1 MALFRGYQNQ
11 QGSRSN
17 TALVRSGHMSPAEK
31 WILDP
36 TFMKSELSS
45 VFHNGVLFNYQY
57 GGPGMDEVVIPKGR
71 VVGVGP
77 SVKDFV
83 SKKYLASI
91 TLPGLATNNNVIG
104 MAPYNFT
111 KDWFQMDRFGGN
123 QPSIITLEYV
133 ELPYMPEFKMKDFTH
148 GDTIAAR
155 VTGLLEEEQ
164 EISIGNRMPW
174 GAVIDECENG
184 DYLKATPS
192 GRLTKWD
199 PENDKWQ
206 DVVGQVLASDLN
218 AEPTGWLKWMLWEEQ
233 YMKEDDQ
240 FINRSGVSNL
250 PSDEGYPFDPTYAE
264 GNTLFQNYQ
273 SKIINNPTGI
283 IGIHDGS
290 GNYDGF
296 GKNDT
301 MYNDIEIGVI
311 PAGTSANTVVQLQ
324 ARDFAG
330 GKLVNLAR
338 VMKVSLKDGSKEFT
352 QVEQGETLAP
362 DKYTVSTEKGLIN
375 IMVSSDVT
383 TDQPV
388 TATYQARHYGT
399 PSWADFKGVHGAMY
413 VLLKR

>member
-17 TALVRSGHMSPAEK
+17 TALVRSGHASPAEK

-36 TFMKSELSS
+36 TFLDTKMSG
-45 VFHNGVLFNYQY
+45 VFKDGVLFNYQY
-57 GGPGMDEVVIPKGR
+57 GGPGMEDIVIPKGR
-71 VVGVGP
+71 VVGVGA
-77 SVKDFV
+77 SVKDYQ
-83 SKKYLASI
+83 SKKFLASI
-91 TLPGLATNNNVIG
+91 TLPGLALNANVIG
-104 MAPYNFT
+104 MAPYNFA

-123 QPSIITLEYV
+123 QPSIITQEYV
-133 ELPYMPEFKMKDFTH
+133 ELPYMPGFTAST
-148 GDTIAAR
+148 DYTY
-155 VTGLLEEEQ
+155 TGVLAEEQ

-174 GAVIDECENG
+174 GAVIGQCQNG

-192 GRLTKWD
+192 GRLTKWIKGTDD
-199 PENDKWQ
+199 PTEI
-206 DVVGQVLASDLN
+206 VGQALACDLN
-218 AEPTGWLKWMLWEEQ
+218 AEPWGWLKWMLWEEQ
-233 YMKEDDQ
+233 YKKDDDK

-273 SKIINNPTGI
+273 SQLINNPTGI
-283 IGIHDGS
+283 IGLHDGS

-301 MYNDIEIGVI
+301 LYENIEIGTI
-311 PAGTSANTVVQLQ
+311 ANGTEQDTKVQFQ

-330 GKLVNLAR
+330 GVIKNLQNGVQVFIGGVAVDASKLNIDYA
-338 VMKVSLKDGSKEFT
+338 
-352 QVEQGETLAP
+352 
-362 DKYTVSTEKGLIN
+362 KGLIT
-375 IMVSSDVT
+375 VT
-383 TDQPV
+383 VPSTISGGDSVV
-388 TATYQARHYGT
+388 TATYKAMHYGT